1 MIKTLVKTV
10 SLTAE
15 WQEITDSATPF
26 FVGITFK
33 NSTDGDILYCY
44 AGQEDSPITLEPGEF
59 FICFPNDVSE
69 PFGDIIKIKN
79 STGAGTITAEI
90 QYQI

>member
-44 AGQEDSPITLEPGEF
+44 AGQEASPITLAAGEF
-59 FICFPNDVSE
+59 FICSPVDVLE
-69 PFGDIIKIKN
+69 PFFDVIKIK
-79 STGAGTITAEI
+79 SAGTGTITAEI
-90 QYQI
+90 QYQA